1 MIHFQGLCKYELAI
15 PFPAHAEELP
25 VFRVLTKNEERYND
39 TEVSYTKYI
48 EVVTGGHVIRLD
60 RGNKVYVSTSRS

>member
-15 PFPAHAEELP
+15 PLPAHEAELP
-25 VFRVLTKNEERYND
+25 IFRVLTKNEERYND

-48 EVVTGGHVIRLD
+48 EVLTGGHVIRLD
-60 RGNKVYVSTSRS
+60 RDNKVYVST